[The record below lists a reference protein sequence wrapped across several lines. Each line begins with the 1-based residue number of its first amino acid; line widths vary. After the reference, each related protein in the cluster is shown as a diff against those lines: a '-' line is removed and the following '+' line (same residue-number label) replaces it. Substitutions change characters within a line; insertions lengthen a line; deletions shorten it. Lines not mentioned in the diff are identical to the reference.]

1 MSHDCGC
8 DVTVL
13 FNVYVFLLFV
23 GNGWLTLV
31 PSHLPHLRV
40 LGLVNCDSV
49 CDQYVEEL
57 VDAVLGLKIILS
69 LFSLRKATPVGLL
82 PSNYGH
88 AYL

>member
-1 MSHDCGC
+1 M
-8 DVTVL
+8 L

-40 LGLVNCDSV
+40 LGLVDCDSV

-57 VDAVLGLKIILS
+57 VAAAPELKVNEFI
-69 LFSLRKATPVGLL
+69 FPPREATNVGLVL
-82 PSNYGH
+82 PY
-88 AYL
+88 YL